1 MSILRRHLRR
11 AVCHA
16 ALVAG
21 ALAILLIA
29 GACGSDD
36 GSAGQGAAGFQKVTA
51 TDHVYTIDDML
62 AAGFRKSSQYDIEG
76 LPEATGA
83 WYGFWGPDPYNRK
96 EYEVRFYASHQ
107 DAVDHGAALA
117 DEVTGTDTLR
127 ANKDSL
133 TWEGGKREWWIRTS
147 VIGIIGGAG
156 AQNTARYADF
166 AIFGNIVMLCEGQ
179 DSSVSLEACEGLVN
193 LLRESV
199 RE

>member
-1 MSILRRHLRR
+1 MSILRRYFRPTACR
-11 AVCHA
+11 A
-16 ALVAG
+16 ALGAG
-21 ALAILLIA
+21 ALAILLLA
-29 GACGSDD
+29 AACGSDE
-36 GSAGQGAAGFQKVTA
+36 GAEGGREGFQKIDPSDRT
-51 TDHVYTIDDML
+51 YTFDDLL

-76 LPEATGA
+76 LPGATGT

-107 DAVDHGAALA
+107 DAVDLGAALA

-133 TWEGGKREWWIRTS
+133 TWEGGKREWWIRTA
-147 VIGIIGGAG
+147 VIGIQGGAG

-179 DSSVSLEACEGLVN
+179 DSSVSLEVCEGLVN
-193 LLRESV
+193 QLRASAGE
-199 RE
+199 